1 MSTCSACSKEISLG
15 SEILAGDKVFHFDC
29 FKCTDCHVFLS
40 GKAFTVKDG
49 KCYCDAD
56 FIKKFSPKCV
66 KCGEFV
72 VKDNVEMNGENYHNT
87 CLVCE
92 ACNQPFPDG
101 RIQVYQEKYYCLKDY
116 QKITGTEHAAEE
128 KAKVAERLEKMKQK
142 IAEKKKESVKR
153 LPVKEVYT
161 LDELKNV
168 GMLPDELDKNTREF
182 LLSEEEFHH
191 VFKMDKEAFKNEKKW
206 KQDKLKKDA
215 GLF

>member
-1 MSTCSACSKEISLG
+1 MSVCSACAKEISAG
-15 SEILAGDKVFHFDC
+15 SEILAGDNVFHFDC
-29 FKCTDCHVFLS
+29 FKCTDCQVFLS

-49 KCYCDAD
+49 KCYCDSD
-56 FIKKFSPKCV
+56 FIKKFSPKCA

-72 VKDNVEMNGENYHNT
+72 VKDNVEMNGLNYHNT

-92 ACNQPFPDG
+92 ACKMPFTEN
-101 RIQVYQEKYYCLKDY
+101 IQVYQDKYYCLKDY
-116 QKITGTEHAAEE
+116 QKITGTEHVAEE

-142 IAEKKKESVKR
+142 IAEKKKASERK
-153 LPVKEVYT
+153 LTMKDVYT

-168 GMLPDELDKNTREF
+168 MFLPDEMDKNTREF
-182 LLSEEEFHH
+182 LLSDEEFTK
-191 VFKMDKEAFKNEKKW
+191 VFKMSKEAFKNEKKW